1 MGSEIITRFSGSQ
14 ATQSISFSEDYGAS
28 KAVNGQK
35 AMQLSNEISCSD
47 GHADPSQLFWMVQ
60 FTDPILIT
68 GVTIYNQ
75 FTAEGIGM
83 YYVSTLSE
91 QFFYITGY

>member
-60 FTDPILIT
+60 FTGPILIT

-83 YYVSTLSE
+83 YYV
-91 QFFYITGY
+91 